1 MQLQT
6 ELVSTAGNSAL
17 ALDVNHLV
25 IAGWA
30 GRDVEAMEHHIQEL
44 EALGIKRPDQT
55 PTYYRVAANRLT
67 QAPVIE
73 CNGPDSSG
81 EAETI
86 VFAQGG
92 KLYVGLSSDH
102 TDRKVEAYGITVS
115 KQMCDK
121 PVGPQVWPFDEVAGH
136 WDQLILRS
144 WLTENGTRVL
154 YQEGAVAGLRDPREL
169 IALYTGGGSLPDGA
183 AILGG
188 TMPAIG
194 GVRAGERF
202 ECELVDPVLSRK
214 LVLRYDV
221 EVLPIAG

>member
-1 MQLQT
+1 MQFQAD
-6 ELVSTAGNSAL
+6 LVSAAGRAPVSIEV
-17 ALDVNHLV
+17 DHLV

-30 GRDVEAMEHHIQEL
+30 GRDKAAMEHHIKEL
-44 EALGIKRPDQT
+44 EALGVKRPATT
-55 PTYYRVAANRLT
+55 PTFYRVAANRLT

-81 EAETI
+81 EAETLI
-86 VFAQGG
+86 IAHGG

-121 PVGPQVWPFDEVAGH
+121 PVGPEIWPFEEVEAH
-136 WDQLILRS
+136 WDKLILRS
-144 WLTENGTRVL
+144 WLIENGERAL
-154 YQEGAVAGLRDPREL
+154 YQEGTVASLLSPAEVIAQYTDGAGLK
-169 IALYTGGGSLPDGA
+169 DGT

-202 ECELVDPVLSRK
+202 ECELVDEVLSRK
-214 LVLRYDV
+214 LTLAYDV
-221 EVLPIAG
+221 AVLPIAG